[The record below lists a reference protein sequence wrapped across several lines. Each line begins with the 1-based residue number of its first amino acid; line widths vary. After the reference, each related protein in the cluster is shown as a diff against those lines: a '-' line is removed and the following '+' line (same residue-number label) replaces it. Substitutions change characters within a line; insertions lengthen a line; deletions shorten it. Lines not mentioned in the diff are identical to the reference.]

1 MSRKITGAS
10 WRLQAVTHD
19 GAAEL
24 PEPSQRGFHDAGE
37 LLQQPGAFDTSA
49 IVVDAQGFS
58 DLTGFHPQAGELIT
72 AIAMTRTLAAHNLP
86 ASTPIKDYLPTYWAK
101 GPNIEKISFAQLMT
115 HKSGFRVAGSD
126 TFYNEGAG
134 RRRSHERQPRRV
146 FLPEHELQPVQN
158 PAPGHERRH
167 PRKHYVPCA
176 I

>member
-72 AIAMTRTLAAHNLP
+72 ATAVRRAAEAATAGRAKALANCRGGTGADYASLGVFLRVCAAHGL
-86 ASTPIKDYLPTYWAK
+86 ALRA
-101 GPNIEKISFAQLMT
+101 EAHL
-115 HKSGFRVAGSD
+115 A
-126 TFYNEGAG
+126 
-134 RRRSHERQPRRV
+134 RRSR
-146 FLPEHELQPVQN
+146 
-158 PAPGHERRH
+158 
-167 PRKHYVPCA
+167 
-176 I
+176 